1 MWEYLC
7 TSAEVRAASL
17 HAVLDDEEAGQL
29 CDEVLVALQ
38 EVRGRRQVGVQLQPP
53 VALVGLLEFRQ
64 LPQTPVHLR
73 APAQPHQWLSQPEK
87 PAVSLECLTL
97 WCLFGKPVKLHLGDH
112 PEQ

>member
-38 EVRGRRQVGVQLQPP
+38 EVRGRRQIRVQLQAP
-53 VALVGLLEFRQ
+53 VALIGLLELRQ
-64 LPQTPVHLR
+64 LSQTAMHLR
-73 APAQPHQWLSQPEK
+73 ASAQQ
-87 PAVSLECLTL
+87 
-97 WCLFGKPVKLHLGDH
+97 
-112 PEQ
+112 EQQNQLQAPIALV